1 MRNLKRALSL
11 GLTAAMISGL
21 MVMGSSAA
29 SYADVTSENNVEAIE
44 VLQAVGIM
52 TGDDNGDFNPDE
64 EVTRNEMAVIM
75 CNLLNYTAASYAD
88 TCPFTDV
95 PDWAEA
101 YVAAC
106 YTNGIIAGYDATTF
120 GGSDSVTTAQA
131 SLMLLKALGYF
142 QYSADFGSDWQLAT
156 ISKGSTA
163 GLYSGV
169 SASATQALSRNDAA
183 QMVLNALEAAMVEA
197 DGGSGVTVE
206 GDGFTVT
213 TGSATYNE
221 RTSSSNDYG
230 ALDDERDSND
240 GRYVM
245 QLGEDLYE
253 GDLRKSDDVDDFG
266 RPSTIWSYQSSEIG
280 TYADEADTTWT
291 STVTEREVYQA
302 AGSTA
307 YSNYDWTVYRNGETV
322 FDGVEGADVLK
333 YSRTSS
339 ERWQNTGNGV
349 LTEMY
354 VDSSDETVIVPLIDT
369 FVGEVTRV
377 TDNGDDYTVT
387 ISYQS
392 GRPDGAETTYDTEQE
407 FQDDDIVIVT
417 VGAGEIQSM
426 AVAETVEGSVTGV
439 SSDSYVRVDG
449 VTYNYNRAYCVST
462 LYNSESG
469 LVDLED
475 GGFGNPEVDNDVV
488 IYLDSYGY
496 AVAMEGTEEGVDD
509 YLFVTGLD
517 TAYGEISAK
526 VVWADGTED
535 TIDIDEV
542 DGVDAEEMSD
552 DADNYDADGYV
563 VEGMIYKWSTN
574 GSAYDLE
581 TVESVELTAADIRN
595 GRASVINYYYADDNT
610 DTESYTVS
618 NSTVFVDAE
627 NNRMW
632 TGYSNVTSKS
642 SVEGALVMDGNVVE
656 IVFISDSANSAA
668 EDEDYVYIADDGYE
682 TTTVDGDTVYIF
694 DEAYVN
700 GAQVDLYVSSGVRSD
715 IVENGEGLYLIT
727 EYDGT
732 NEDWATDVDLI
743 WAVEDSDAGSSSD
756 HYATYARNG
765 VLSLSS
771 EDSNLTGGG
780 QTSFSYDSDTTF
792 VVVELQSD
800 NNDTDDMYVG
810 GISDIEVADDDDDRD
825 QYTTAVYVLTVEDDS
840 DDTPLAELV
849 MIVVPSDDATS
860 SGGSGS
866 STTSDSATID
876 YEISGS
882 GRLTMTVE
890 YDRADYM
897 AEDAPVTL
905 TFDVYANGAK
915 AQDNVKVTIPADED
929 STTVIVSSSGDTYE
943 QGDSIT
949 IDVTDVE
956 YSAKVVYEDTDGNS
970 IESMLDMDETTTA
983 LPTSGTGERLEITLA
998 DAEEGTTGNV
1008 KMTIQN
1014 TSSDV
1019 TDYEVS
1025 YTALANGWTAGSAR
1039 TADEGAVVTIIL
1051 DMSDLDCSEV
1061 EASTSTELEDAIT
1074 AGKETIY
1081 LEDGTY
1087 TLDPTA
1093 IDSDLTLIGSGN
1105 TTIRTNNSG
1114 SGSDA
1119 WAIKVDDGVNLV
1131 VQNITFEGQGGI
1143 AIKQIGSN
1151 YTFEISDCTFNG
1163 YDTSI
1168 QLFNNN
1174 SGSITDCDFDSDMVD
1189 ISLSNC
1195 AAEVVISGNSYSNNV
1210 DYENIG
1216 IAGDE
1221 ETRANVTI
1229 EDAGAKVQYYE
1240 SDGSTPVNNT

>member
-29 SYADVTSENNVEAIE
+29 SYADVTSEDNMEAIE

-52 TGDDNGDFNPDE
+52 TGDDNGDFNSDE

-322 FDGVEGADVLK
+322 FDGVEGADVLE

-354 VDSSDETVIVPLIDT
+354 VDSSDETVIVTLIDT

-462 LYNSESG
+462 LYNSDSG

-475 GGFGNPEVDNDVV
+475 GGFGNPEVDNNVV

-496 AVAMEGTEEGVDD
+496 AVAMEGAEEGVDD

-517 TAYGEISAK
+517 SAYGEISAK

-542 DGVDAEEMSD
+542 DGVDAEEMSA
-552 DADNYDADGYV
+552 DADNYDDDGYV
-563 VEGMIYKWSTN
+563 VEGMIYKWSTS

-595 GRASVINYYYADDNT
+595 GRASVINYYYADDDT

-792 VVVELQSD
+792 VVVELQGD
-800 NNDTDDMYVG
+800 NDDTDDVYVG

-866 STTSDSATID
+866 SGSDSGDFYSATTSMASNGTATVRLTATRPDYITNDEDLTYTYDVYVGSEYIETVSDTISGDSDISTWRGTDFDSSDEVEVENFEFTNLTAQHYVLRVVDEDGNNLASELAYPSSTYWYVDCSGDSRTFGFTSGLYTAGTFSITDVDGASYTGSLPTDVNYANNALVNGLVADGDDYVTVTID
-876 YEISGS
+876 TSELTANNTYTVTVPNNSIVDLLASPSTGEGTYSTTIRAKLDSTPGLGIYGYEVAVSINGTEIGSEVLTSTSYVTIGTYTVTESVAADAFEITIEEISRPSVNADSISNSGTTYYIPFDRTLAEGTGINSITAGASGS
-882 GRLTMTVE
+882 TSAVS
-890 YDRADYM
+890 
-897 AEDAPVTL
+897 DAYVSGNTLVVVTGSELSDDQVIELPASAVVDASVSGNDNEAVTL
-905 TFDVYANGAK
+905 TY
-915 AQDNVKVTIPADED
+915 
-929 STTVIVSSSGDTYE
+929 SGGTW
-943 QGDSIT
+943 
-949 IDVTDVE
+949 
-956 YSAKVVYEDTDGNS
+956 SAS
-970 IESMLDMDETTTA
+970 
-983 LPTSGTGERLEITLA
+983 
-998 DAEEGTTGNV
+998 
-1008 KMTIQN
+1008 
-1014 TSSDV
+1014 
-1019 TDYEVS
+1019 
-1025 YTALANGWTAGSAR
+1025 
-1039 TADEGAVVTIIL
+1039 
-1051 DMSDLDCSEV
+1051 
-1061 EASTSTELEDAIT
+1061 
-1074 AGKETIY
+1074 
-1081 LEDGTY
+1081 
-1087 TLDPTA
+1087 
-1093 IDSDLTLIGSGN
+1093 
-1105 TTIRTNNSG
+1105 
-1114 SGSDA
+1114 
-1119 WAIKVDDGVNLV
+1119 
-1131 VQNITFEGQGGI
+1131 
-1143 AIKQIGSN
+1143 
-1151 YTFEISDCTFNG
+1151 
-1163 YDTSI
+1163 
-1168 QLFNNN
+1168 
-1174 SGSITDCDFDSDMVD
+1174 
-1189 ISLSNC
+1189 
-1195 AAEVVISGNSYSNNV
+1195 
-1210 DYENIG
+1210 
-1216 IAGDE
+1216 
-1221 ETRANVTI
+1221 
-1229 EDAGAKVQYYE
+1229 
-1240 SDGSTPVNNT
+1240 

>member
-29 SYADVTSENNVEAIE
+29 SYADVTSEDNVEAIE

-142 QYSADFGSDWQLAT
+142 QYSSDFGSDWQLAT

-322 FDGVEGADVLK
+322 FDGVEGADVLE

-354 VDSSDETVIVPLIDT
+354 VDSSDEMVIVTLIDT

-407 FQDDDIVIVT
+407 FQGDDIVIIT

-426 AVAETVEGSVTGV
+426 TVAETVEGSVTGV

-462 LYNSESG
+462 LYNSDSG

-496 AVAMEGTEEGVDD
+496 AVAMEGAEEGVDD

-517 TAYGEISAK
+517 SAYGEISAK

-542 DGVDAEEMSD
+542 DGVDAEEMSA
-552 DADNYDADGYV
+552 DADNYDDDGYV
-563 VEGMIYKWSTN
+563 VEGMIYKWSTS

-595 GRASVINYYYADDNT
+595 GRASVINYYYADDDT

-632 TGYSNVTSKS
+632 TGYSNATSKS

-732 NEDWATDVDLI
+732 NEDWATDVELI

-792 VVVELQSD
+792 VVVELQGN
-800 NNDTDDMYVG
+800 NNDTDDVYVG

-866 STTSDSATID
+866 SGSDSGDFYSATTSMHSNGTANVRLTATRPDYITDDEDLIYTYDVYVGGEEYTTVTGTISAGSGSNVSTWSDDNFDSGDEVEVENFEFTNLTAQHYVLRVVDEDGNNLASELAYPSSTYWYVDCSGDSRTFGFTSGLYTAGTFSITDVDGASYTGSLPTDVNYANNALVNGLVADGDDYVTVTID
-876 YEISGS
+876 TSELTANNTYTVTVPNNSIVDLLASPSTGEGTYSTTIRAKLDSTPGLGIYGYEVAVSINGTEIGSEVLTSTSYVTIGTYTVTESVAAAAFEITIEEISRPS
-882 GRLTMTVE
+882 VN
-890 YDRADYM
+890 A
-897 AEDAPVTL
+897 
-905 TFDVYANGAK
+905 
-915 AQDNVKVTIPADED
+915 
-929 STTVIVSSSGDTYE
+929 
-943 QGDSIT
+943 DSI
-949 IDVTDVE
+949 
-956 YSAKVVYEDTDGNS
+956 SK
-970 IESMLDMDETTTA
+970 
-983 LPTSGTGERLEITLA
+983 SGTTYYIPFDRTLA
-998 DAEEGTTGNV
+998 EGTGIN
-1008 KMTIQN
+1008 
-1014 TSSDV
+1014 S
-1019 TDYEVS
+1019 
-1025 YTALANGWTAGSAR
+1025 
-1039 TADEGAVVTIIL
+1039 
-1051 DMSDLDCSEV
+1051 
-1061 EASTSTELEDAIT
+1061 IT
-1074 AGKETIY
+1074 AGASGSTS
-1081 LEDGTY
+1081 
-1087 TLDPTA
+1087 A
-1093 IDSDLTLIGSGN
+1093 VSDAYVSGN
-1105 TTIRTNNSG
+1105 T
-1114 SGSDA
+1114 
-1119 WAIKVDDGVNLV
+1119 LV
-1131 VQNITFEGQGGI
+1131 VVT
-1143 AIKQIGSN
+1143 GS
-1151 YTFEISDCTFNG
+1151 ELSD
-1163 YDTSI
+1163 DQVIELPASAV
-1168 QLFNNN
+1168 
-1174 SGSITDCDFDSDMVD
+1174 VD
-1189 ISLSNC
+1189 AS
-1195 AAEVVISGNSYSNNV
+1195 VSGNDNEAVTLPYS
-1210 DYENIG
+1210 G
-1216 IAGDE
+1216 GTWSA
-1221 ETRANVTI
+1221 
-1229 EDAGAKVQYYE
+1229 
-1240 SDGSTPVNNT
+1240 S

>member
-29 SYADVTSENNVEAIE
+29 SYADVTSEDNVEAIE
-44 VLQAVGIM
+44 VLQTVGIM

-322 FDGVEGADVLK
+322 FDGVEGADVLE

-354 VDSSDETVIVPLIDT
+354 VDSSDETVIVTLIDT

-462 LYNSESG
+462 LYNSDSG

-475 GGFGNPEVDNDVV
+475 GGFGNPEVDNNVV

-496 AVAMEGTEEGVDD
+496 AVAMEGAEEGVDD

-517 TAYGEISAK
+517 SAYGEISAK

-542 DGVDAEEMSD
+542 DGVDAEEMSA
-552 DADNYDADGYV
+552 DADNYDDDGYV
-563 VEGMIYKWSTN
+563 VEGMIYKWSTS

-595 GRASVINYYYADDNT
+595 GRASVINYYYADDDT

-792 VVVELQSD
+792 VVVELQGD
-800 NNDTDDMYVG
+800 NDDTDDVYVG

-866 STTSDSATID
+866 SGSDSGDFYSATTSMASNGTATVRLTATRPDYITNDEDLTYTYDVYVGSEYIETVSDTISGDSDISTWRGTDFDSSDEVEVENFEFTNLTAQHYVLRVVDEDGNNLASELAYPSSTYWYVDCSGDSRTFGFTSGLYTAGTFSITDVDGASYTGSLPTDVNYANNALVNGLVADGDDYVTVTID
-876 YEISGS
+876 TSELTANNTYTVTVPNNSIVDLLASPSTGEGTYSTTIRAKLDSTPGLGIYGYEVAVSINGTEIGSEVLTSTSYVTIGTYTVTESVAADAFEITIEEISRPSVNADSISNSGTTYYIPFDRTLAEGTGINSITAGASGS
-882 GRLTMTVE
+882 TSAVS
-890 YDRADYM
+890 
-897 AEDAPVTL
+897 DAYVSGNTLVVVTGSELSDDQVIELPASAVVDASVSGNDNEAVTL
-905 TFDVYANGAK
+905 TY
-915 AQDNVKVTIPADED
+915 
-929 STTVIVSSSGDTYE
+929 SGGTW
-943 QGDSIT
+943 
-949 IDVTDVE
+949 
-956 YSAKVVYEDTDGNS
+956 SAS
-970 IESMLDMDETTTA
+970 
-983 LPTSGTGERLEITLA
+983 
-998 DAEEGTTGNV
+998 
-1008 KMTIQN
+1008 
-1014 TSSDV
+1014 
-1019 TDYEVS
+1019 
-1025 YTALANGWTAGSAR
+1025 
-1039 TADEGAVVTIIL
+1039 
-1051 DMSDLDCSEV
+1051 
-1061 EASTSTELEDAIT
+1061 
-1074 AGKETIY
+1074 
-1081 LEDGTY
+1081 
-1087 TLDPTA
+1087 
-1093 IDSDLTLIGSGN
+1093 
-1105 TTIRTNNSG
+1105 
-1114 SGSDA
+1114 
-1119 WAIKVDDGVNLV
+1119 
-1131 VQNITFEGQGGI
+1131 
-1143 AIKQIGSN
+1143 
-1151 YTFEISDCTFNG
+1151 
-1163 YDTSI
+1163 
-1168 QLFNNN
+1168 
-1174 SGSITDCDFDSDMVD
+1174 
-1189 ISLSNC
+1189 
-1195 AAEVVISGNSYSNNV
+1195 
-1210 DYENIG
+1210 
-1216 IAGDE
+1216 
-1221 ETRANVTI
+1221 
-1229 EDAGAKVQYYE
+1229 
-1240 SDGSTPVNNT
+1240 

>member
-29 SYADVTSENNVEAIE
+29 SYADVTSEDNVEAIE

-156 ISKGSTA
+156 ISKGNTA

-183 QMVLNALEAAMVEA
+183 QMVLNALEANMVEA

-213 TGSATYNE
+213 TGSATYND
-221 RTSSSNDYG
+221 RTSTSSDYG
-230 ALDDERDSND
+230 VIDDERDSND
-240 GRYVM
+240 GRYVI

-322 FDGVEGADVLK
+322 FDGVEGADVLE

-354 VDSSDETVIVPLIDT
+354 VDSSDEMVIVTLIDT

-407 FQDDDIVIVT
+407 FQGDDIVIIT

-426 AVAETVEGSVTGV
+426 TVAETVEGSVTGV

-462 LYNSESG
+462 LYNSDSG

-496 AVAMEGTEEGVDD
+496 AVAMEGAEEGVDD

-517 TAYGEISAK
+517 SAYGEISAK

-542 DGVDAEEMSD
+542 DGVDAEEMSA
-552 DADNYDADGYV
+552 DADNYDDDGYV
-563 VEGMIYKWSTN
+563 VEGMIYKWSTS

-595 GRASVINYYYADDNT
+595 GRASVINYYYADDDT

-632 TGYSNVTSKS
+632 TGYSNATSKS

-732 NEDWATDVDLI
+732 NEDWATDVELI

-792 VVVELQSD
+792 VVVELQGN
-800 NNDTDDMYVG
+800 NNDTDDVYVG

-866 STTSDSATID
+866 SGSDSGDFYSATTSMHSNGTANVRLTATRPDYITDDEDLIYTYDVYVGGEEYTTVTGTISAGSGSNVSTWSDDNFDSGDEVEVENFEFTNLTAQHYVLRVVDEDGNNLASELAYPSSTYWYVDCSGDSRTFGFTSGLYTAGTFSITDVDGASYTGSLPTDVNYANNALVNGLVADGDDYVTVTID
-876 YEISGS
+876 TSELTANNTYTVTVPNNSIVDLLASPSTGEGTYSTTIRAKLDSTPGLGIYGYEVAVSINGTEIGSEVLTSTSYVTIGTYTVTESVAAAAFEITIEEISRPS
-882 GRLTMTVE
+882 VN
-890 YDRADYM
+890 A
-897 AEDAPVTL
+897 
-905 TFDVYANGAK
+905 
-915 AQDNVKVTIPADED
+915 
-929 STTVIVSSSGDTYE
+929 
-943 QGDSIT
+943 DSI
-949 IDVTDVE
+949 
-956 YSAKVVYEDTDGNS
+956 SK
-970 IESMLDMDETTTA
+970 
-983 LPTSGTGERLEITLA
+983 SGTTYYIPFDRTLA
-998 DAEEGTTGNV
+998 EGTGIN
-1008 KMTIQN
+1008 
-1014 TSSDV
+1014 S
-1019 TDYEVS
+1019 
-1025 YTALANGWTAGSAR
+1025 
-1039 TADEGAVVTIIL
+1039 
-1051 DMSDLDCSEV
+1051 
-1061 EASTSTELEDAIT
+1061 IT
-1074 AGKETIY
+1074 AGASGSTS
-1081 LEDGTY
+1081 
-1087 TLDPTA
+1087 A
-1093 IDSDLTLIGSGN
+1093 VSDAYVSGN
-1105 TTIRTNNSG
+1105 T
-1114 SGSDA
+1114 
-1119 WAIKVDDGVNLV
+1119 LV
-1131 VQNITFEGQGGI
+1131 VVT
-1143 AIKQIGSN
+1143 GS
-1151 YTFEISDCTFNG
+1151 ELSD
-1163 YDTSI
+1163 DQVIELPASAV
-1168 QLFNNN
+1168 
-1174 SGSITDCDFDSDMVD
+1174 VD
-1189 ISLSNC
+1189 AS
-1195 AAEVVISGNSYSNNV
+1195 VSGNDNEAVTLPYS
-1210 DYENIG
+1210 G
-1216 IAGDE
+1216 GTWSA
-1221 ETRANVTI
+1221 
-1229 EDAGAKVQYYE
+1229 
-1240 SDGSTPVNNT
+1240 S

>member
-29 SYADVTSENNVEAIE
+29 SYADVTSEDNVEAIE

-52 TGDDNGDFNPDE
+52 TGDDNGDFNSDE

-322 FDGVEGADVLK
+322 FDGVEGADVLE

-354 VDSSDETVIVPLIDT
+354 VDSSDETVIVTLIDT

-462 LYNSESG
+462 LYNSDSG

-475 GGFGNPEVDNDVV
+475 GGFGNPEVDNNVV

-496 AVAMEGTEEGVDD
+496 AVAMEGAEEGVDD

-517 TAYGEISAK
+517 SAYGEISAK

-542 DGVDAEEMSD
+542 DGVDAEEMSA
-552 DADNYDADGYV
+552 DADNYDDDGYV
-563 VEGMIYKWSTN
+563 VEGMIYKWSTS

-595 GRASVINYYYADDNT
+595 GRASVINYYYADDDT

-792 VVVELQSD
+792 VVVELQGD
-800 NNDTDDMYVG
+800 NDDTDDVYVG

-866 STTSDSATID
+866 SGSDSGDFYSATTSMASNGTATVRLTATRPDYITNDEDLTYTYDVYVGSEYIETVSDTISGDSDISTWRGTDFDSSDEVEVENFEFTNLTAQHYVLRVVDEDGNNLASELAYPSSTYWYVDCSGDSRTFGFTSGLYTAGTFSITDVDGASYTGSLPTDVNYANNALVNGLVADGDDYVTVTID
-876 YEISGS
+876 TSELTANNTYTVTVPNNSIVDLLASPSTGEGTYSTTIRAKLDSTPGLGIYGYEVAVSINGTEIGSEVLTSTSYVTIGTYTVTESVAADAFEITIEEISRPSVNADSISNSGTTYYIPFDRTLAEGTGINSITAGASGS
-882 GRLTMTVE
+882 TSAVS
-890 YDRADYM
+890 
-897 AEDAPVTL
+897 DAYVSGNTLVVVTGSELSDDQVIELPASAVVDASVSGNDNEAVTL
-905 TFDVYANGAK
+905 TY
-915 AQDNVKVTIPADED
+915 
-929 STTVIVSSSGDTYE
+929 SGGTW
-943 QGDSIT
+943 
-949 IDVTDVE
+949 
-956 YSAKVVYEDTDGNS
+956 SAS
-970 IESMLDMDETTTA
+970 
-983 LPTSGTGERLEITLA
+983 
-998 DAEEGTTGNV
+998 
-1008 KMTIQN
+1008 
-1014 TSSDV
+1014 
-1019 TDYEVS
+1019 
-1025 YTALANGWTAGSAR
+1025 
-1039 TADEGAVVTIIL
+1039 
-1051 DMSDLDCSEV
+1051 
-1061 EASTSTELEDAIT
+1061 
-1074 AGKETIY
+1074 
-1081 LEDGTY
+1081 
-1087 TLDPTA
+1087 
-1093 IDSDLTLIGSGN
+1093 
-1105 TTIRTNNSG
+1105 
-1114 SGSDA
+1114 
-1119 WAIKVDDGVNLV
+1119 
-1131 VQNITFEGQGGI
+1131 
-1143 AIKQIGSN
+1143 
-1151 YTFEISDCTFNG
+1151 
-1163 YDTSI
+1163 
-1168 QLFNNN
+1168 
-1174 SGSITDCDFDSDMVD
+1174 
-1189 ISLSNC
+1189 
-1195 AAEVVISGNSYSNNV
+1195 
-1210 DYENIG
+1210 
-1216 IAGDE
+1216 
-1221 ETRANVTI
+1221 
-1229 EDAGAKVQYYE
+1229 
-1240 SDGSTPVNNT
+1240 

>member
-29 SYADVTSENNVEAIE
+29 SYADVTSEDNVEAIE

-120 GGSDSVTTAQA
+120 GGSDSVTIAQA

-156 ISKGSTA
+156 IIKGSTA

-280 TYADEADTTWT
+280 TYADEADTTLT

-354 VDSSDETVIVPLIDT
+354 VDSSDETVIVTLIDT

-462 LYNSESG
+462 LYNSDSG

-496 AVAMEGTEEGVDD
+496 AVAMEGAEEGVDD

-517 TAYGEISAK
+517 SAYGEISAK

-542 DGVDAEEMSD
+542 DGVDAEEMSA
-552 DADNYDADGYV
+552 DADNYDDDGYV
-563 VEGMIYKWSTN
+563 VEGMIYKWSIS

-595 GRASVINYYYADDNT
+595 GRASVINYYYADDDT

-792 VVVELQSD
+792 VVVELQGD
-800 NNDTDDMYVG
+800 NDDTDDVYVG

-866 STTSDSATID
+866 SGSDSGDFYSATTSMHSNGTANVRLTATRPDYITDDEDLIYTYDVYVGGEEYTTVTGTISAGSSSNVSTWSDDNFDSSDEVEVENFEFTNLTAQHYVLRVVDEDGNNLASELAYPSSTYWYVDCSGDSRTFGFTSGLYTAGTFSITDVDGASYTGSLPTDVNYANNALVNGLVADGDDYVTVTID
-876 YEISGS
+876 TSELTANNTYTVTVPNNSIVDLLASPSTGEGTYSTTIRAKLDSTPGLGIYGYEVAVSINGTEIGSEVLTSTSYVTIGTYTVTESVAADSFEITIEEISRPSVNADSISNSGTTYYIPFDRTLAEGTGINSITAGASGS
-882 GRLTMTVE
+882 TSAVS
-890 YDRADYM
+890 
-897 AEDAPVTL
+897 DAYVSGNTLVVVTGSELSDDQVIELPASAVVDASVSGNDNEAVTL
-905 TFDVYANGAK
+905 TY
-915 AQDNVKVTIPADED
+915 
-929 STTVIVSSSGDTYE
+929 SGGTW
-943 QGDSIT
+943 
-949 IDVTDVE
+949 
-956 YSAKVVYEDTDGNS
+956 SAS
-970 IESMLDMDETTTA
+970 
-983 LPTSGTGERLEITLA
+983 
-998 DAEEGTTGNV
+998 
-1008 KMTIQN
+1008 
-1014 TSSDV
+1014 
-1019 TDYEVS
+1019 
-1025 YTALANGWTAGSAR
+1025 
-1039 TADEGAVVTIIL
+1039 
-1051 DMSDLDCSEV
+1051 
-1061 EASTSTELEDAIT
+1061 
-1074 AGKETIY
+1074 
-1081 LEDGTY
+1081 
-1087 TLDPTA
+1087 
-1093 IDSDLTLIGSGN
+1093 
-1105 TTIRTNNSG
+1105 
-1114 SGSDA
+1114 
-1119 WAIKVDDGVNLV
+1119 
-1131 VQNITFEGQGGI
+1131 
-1143 AIKQIGSN
+1143 
-1151 YTFEISDCTFNG
+1151 
-1163 YDTSI
+1163 
-1168 QLFNNN
+1168 
-1174 SGSITDCDFDSDMVD
+1174 
-1189 ISLSNC
+1189 
-1195 AAEVVISGNSYSNNV
+1195 
-1210 DYENIG
+1210 
-1216 IAGDE
+1216 
-1221 ETRANVTI
+1221 
-1229 EDAGAKVQYYE
+1229 
-1240 SDGSTPVNNT
+1240 

>member
-29 SYADVTSENNVEAIE
+29 SYADVTSEDNVEAIE

-88 TCPFTDV
+88 ICPFTDV

-197 DGGSGVTVE
+197 DGGSGVTVV

-322 FDGVEGADVLK
+322 FDGVEGADVLE

-354 VDSSDETVIVPLIDT
+354 VDSSDETVIVTLIDT

-462 LYNSESG
+462 LYNSDSG

-496 AVAMEGTEEGVDD
+496 AVAMEGAEEGVDD

-517 TAYGEISAK
+517 SAYGEISAK

-542 DGVDAEEMSD
+542 DGVDAEEMSA
-552 DADNYDADGYV
+552 DADNYDDDGYV
-563 VEGMIYKWSTN
+563 VEGMIYKWSTS

-581 TVESVELTAADIRN
+581 TVESVALTAADIRN
-595 GRASVINYYYADDNT
+595 GHASVINYYYADDNT

-732 NEDWATDVDLI
+732 NEDWATDVELI
-743 WAVEDSDAGSSSD
+743 WAVENSDAGSSSD

-792 VVVELQSD
+792 VVVELQGD
-800 NNDTDDMYVG
+800 NDDTDDVYVG

-866 STTSDSATID
+866 SGSDSGDFYSATTSMHSNGTANVRLTATRPDYITDDEDLIYTYDVYVGGEEYTTVTGTISAGSSSNVSTWSDDNFDSSDEVEVENFEFTNLTAQHYVLRVVDEDGNNLASELAYPSSTYWYVDCSGDSRTFGFTSGLYTAGTFSITDVDGASYTGSLPTDVNYANNALVNGLVADGDDYVTVTID
-876 YEISGS
+876 TSELTANNTYTVTVPNNSIVDLLASPSTGEGTYSTTIRAKLDSTPGLGIYGYEVAVSINGTEIGSEVLTSTSYVTIGTYTVTESVAAAAFEITIEEISRPSVNADSISNSGTTYYIPFDRTLAEGTGINSITAGASGS
-882 GRLTMTVE
+882 TSAVS
-890 YDRADYM
+890 
-897 AEDAPVTL
+897 DAYVSGNTLVVVTGSELSDDQVIELPASAVVDTSVSGNDNEAVTL
-905 TFDVYANGAK
+905 TY
-915 AQDNVKVTIPADED
+915 
-929 STTVIVSSSGDTYE
+929 SGGTW
-943 QGDSIT
+943 
-949 IDVTDVE
+949 
-956 YSAKVVYEDTDGNS
+956 SAS
-970 IESMLDMDETTTA
+970 
-983 LPTSGTGERLEITLA
+983 
-998 DAEEGTTGNV
+998 
-1008 KMTIQN
+1008 
-1014 TSSDV
+1014 
-1019 TDYEVS
+1019 
-1025 YTALANGWTAGSAR
+1025 
-1039 TADEGAVVTIIL
+1039 
-1051 DMSDLDCSEV
+1051 
-1061 EASTSTELEDAIT
+1061 
-1074 AGKETIY
+1074 
-1081 LEDGTY
+1081 
-1087 TLDPTA
+1087 
-1093 IDSDLTLIGSGN
+1093 
-1105 TTIRTNNSG
+1105 
-1114 SGSDA
+1114 
-1119 WAIKVDDGVNLV
+1119 
-1131 VQNITFEGQGGI
+1131 
-1143 AIKQIGSN
+1143 
-1151 YTFEISDCTFNG
+1151 
-1163 YDTSI
+1163 
-1168 QLFNNN
+1168 
-1174 SGSITDCDFDSDMVD
+1174 
-1189 ISLSNC
+1189 
-1195 AAEVVISGNSYSNNV
+1195 
-1210 DYENIG
+1210 
-1216 IAGDE
+1216 
-1221 ETRANVTI
+1221 
-1229 EDAGAKVQYYE
+1229 
-1240 SDGSTPVNNT
+1240 

>member
-29 SYADVTSENNVEAIE
+29 SYADVTSEDNMEAIE

-52 TGDDNGDFNPDE
+52 TGDDNGDFNSDE

-354 VDSSDETVIVPLIDT
+354 VDSSDETVIVTLIDT

-462 LYNSESG
+462 LYNSDSG

-475 GGFGNPEVDNDVV
+475 GGFGNPEVDNNVV

-496 AVAMEGTEEGVDD
+496 AVAMEGAEEGVDD

-517 TAYGEISAK
+517 SAYGEISAK

-542 DGVDAEEMSD
+542 DGVDAEEMSA
-552 DADNYDADGYV
+552 DADNYDDDGYV
-563 VEGMIYKWSTN
+563 VEGMIYKWSTS

-595 GRASVINYYYADDNT
+595 GRASVINYYYADDDT

-792 VVVELQSD
+792 VVVELQGD
-800 NNDTDDMYVG
+800 NDDTDDVYVG

-866 STTSDSATID
+866 SGSDSGDFYSATTSMASNGTATVRLTATRPDYITNDEDLTYTYDVYVGSEYIETVSDTISGDSDISTWRGTDFDSSDEVEVENFEFTNLTAQHYVLRVVDEDGNNLASELAYPSSTYWYVDCSGDSRTFGFTSGLYTAGTFSITDVDGASYTGSLPTDVNYANNALVNGLVADGDDYVTVTID
-876 YEISGS
+876 TSELTANNTYTVTVPNNSIVDLLASPSTGEGTYSTTIRAKLDSTPGLGIYGYEVAVSINGTEIGSEVLTSTSYVTIGTYTVTESVAADAFEITIEEISRPSVNADSISNSGTTYYIPFDRTLAEGTGINSITAGASGS
-882 GRLTMTVE
+882 TSAVS
-890 YDRADYM
+890 
-897 AEDAPVTL
+897 DAYVSGNTLVVVTGSELSDDQVIELPASAVVDASVSGNDNEAVTL
-905 TFDVYANGAK
+905 TY
-915 AQDNVKVTIPADED
+915 
-929 STTVIVSSSGDTYE
+929 SGGTW
-943 QGDSIT
+943 
-949 IDVTDVE
+949 
-956 YSAKVVYEDTDGNS
+956 SAS
-970 IESMLDMDETTTA
+970 
-983 LPTSGTGERLEITLA
+983 
-998 DAEEGTTGNV
+998 
-1008 KMTIQN
+1008 
-1014 TSSDV
+1014 
-1019 TDYEVS
+1019 
-1025 YTALANGWTAGSAR
+1025 
-1039 TADEGAVVTIIL
+1039 
-1051 DMSDLDCSEV
+1051 
-1061 EASTSTELEDAIT
+1061 
-1074 AGKETIY
+1074 
-1081 LEDGTY
+1081 
-1087 TLDPTA
+1087 
-1093 IDSDLTLIGSGN
+1093 
-1105 TTIRTNNSG
+1105 
-1114 SGSDA
+1114 
-1119 WAIKVDDGVNLV
+1119 
-1131 VQNITFEGQGGI
+1131 
-1143 AIKQIGSN
+1143 
-1151 YTFEISDCTFNG
+1151 
-1163 YDTSI
+1163 
-1168 QLFNNN
+1168 
-1174 SGSITDCDFDSDMVD
+1174 
-1189 ISLSNC
+1189 
-1195 AAEVVISGNSYSNNV
+1195 
-1210 DYENIG
+1210 
-1216 IAGDE
+1216 
-1221 ETRANVTI
+1221 
-1229 EDAGAKVQYYE
+1229 
-1240 SDGSTPVNNT
+1240 

>member
-131 SLMLLKALGYF
+131 SLMLLKALGHF

-206 GDGFTVT
+206 GAGFTVT

-322 FDGVEGADVLK
+322 FDGVEGADVLE

-354 VDSSDETVIVPLIDT
+354 VDSSDETVIVTLIDT

-462 LYNSESG
+462 LYNSDSG

-496 AVAMEGTEEGVDD
+496 AVAMEGAEEGVDD

-517 TAYGEISAK
+517 SAYGEISAK

-542 DGVDAEEMSD
+542 DGVDAEEMSAN
-552 DADNYDADGYV
+552 ADNYDDDGYV
-563 VEGMIYKWSTN
+563 VEGMIYKWSTS

-595 GRASVINYYYADDNT
+595 GRASVINYYYADNDTN
-610 DTESYTVS
+610 TESYTVS

-743 WAVEDSDAGSSSD
+743 WAVENSDAGSSSN

-792 VVVELQSD
+792 VVVELQGD
-800 NNDTDDMYVG
+800 NDDTDDVYVG
-810 GISDIEVADDDDDRD
+810 GEEYITKTGTISAGSSSNVSTWSDDNFDSSDEVEVENFEFTNLTAQHYVLRVVDEDGNNLASELAYPSSTYWYVDCSGDSRTFGFTSGLYTAGTFSITDVDGASYTGSLPTDVNYANNALVNGLVADGDDYVTVTIDTSELTANNTYTVTVPNNSIVDLLASPSTGEGTYSTTIRAKLDSTPGLGIYGYEVAVSING
-825 QYTTAVYVLTVEDDS
+825 TEIGSEVLTSTSYVTIGTYTVTESVAAAAFEITIEEISRPSVNADSISNSGTTYYIPFDRTLAEGTGINSITAGASGSTSAVSDAYVSGNTLVVVTGSELS
-840 DDTPLAELV
+840 DDQVIELPASA
-849 MIVVPSDDATS
+849 VVDAS
-860 SGGSGS
+860 VSGN
-866 STTSDSATID
+866 DNEA
-876 YEISGS
+876 
-882 GRLTMTVE
+882 
-890 YDRADYM
+890 
-897 AEDAPVTL
+897 VTL
-905 TFDVYANGAK
+905 TY
-915 AQDNVKVTIPADED
+915 
-929 STTVIVSSSGDTYE
+929 SGGTW
-943 QGDSIT
+943 
-949 IDVTDVE
+949 
-956 YSAKVVYEDTDGNS
+956 SAS
-970 IESMLDMDETTTA
+970 
-983 LPTSGTGERLEITLA
+983 
-998 DAEEGTTGNV
+998 
-1008 KMTIQN
+1008 
-1014 TSSDV
+1014 
-1019 TDYEVS
+1019 
-1025 YTALANGWTAGSAR
+1025 
-1039 TADEGAVVTIIL
+1039 
-1051 DMSDLDCSEV
+1051 
-1061 EASTSTELEDAIT
+1061 
-1074 AGKETIY
+1074 
-1081 LEDGTY
+1081 
-1087 TLDPTA
+1087 
-1093 IDSDLTLIGSGN
+1093 
-1105 TTIRTNNSG
+1105 
-1114 SGSDA
+1114 
-1119 WAIKVDDGVNLV
+1119 
-1131 VQNITFEGQGGI
+1131 
-1143 AIKQIGSN
+1143 
-1151 YTFEISDCTFNG
+1151 
-1163 YDTSI
+1163 
-1168 QLFNNN
+1168 
-1174 SGSITDCDFDSDMVD
+1174 
-1189 ISLSNC
+1189 
-1195 AAEVVISGNSYSNNV
+1195 
-1210 DYENIG
+1210 
-1216 IAGDE
+1216 
-1221 ETRANVTI
+1221 
-1229 EDAGAKVQYYE
+1229 
-1240 SDGSTPVNNT
+1240 